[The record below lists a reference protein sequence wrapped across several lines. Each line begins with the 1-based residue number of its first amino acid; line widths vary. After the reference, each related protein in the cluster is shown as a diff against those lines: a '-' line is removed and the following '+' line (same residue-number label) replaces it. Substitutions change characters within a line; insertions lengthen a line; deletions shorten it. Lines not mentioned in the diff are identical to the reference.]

1 MVYVVRSSTERFV
14 SKLKR
19 QRSFDIM
26 YIECRY
32 SHVVNN
38 YSEIPIENNIFK
50 SNVNNLNRY
59 TRVFL

>member
-26 YIECRY
+26 YIECY

-59 TRVFL
+59 ARVFL